1 MSKHKPPV
9 AVFDID
15 GTIFRSS
22 LVIELTHELLRSEKL
37 PEHVKDE
44 YLASRQRWLDREG
57 SYENYIQDVV
67 AAFNKHTVGM
77 EQQIV
82 RDVARQVIE
91 RMGKHTYRFT
101 RRLIDELK
109 SSHFLL
115 AISGSPQEVVALF
128 AQQYGFEATSGKI
141 GTLQNG
147 KYTGGL
153 QAGTEHKDKILKQFM
168 DDYGLTYENSVG
180 VGDTESDAAFL
191 ELVQRPVAFNPNRQL
206 FDAAQRHGWE
216 VIVERKDVVY
226 QLKKK
231 DGAYVLDETD
241 R

>member
-1 MSKHKPPV
+1 MSKHKQPV

-22 LVIELTHELLRSEKL
+22 LVIELIEELLRSEKL

-82 RDVARQVIE
+82 REVAGEVVE

-128 AQQYGFEATSGKI
+128 AQQHGFEATSGKI

-147 KYTGGL
+147 KYTGEF
-153 QAGTEHKDKILKQFM
+153 QSAAKDEILKQFM
-168 DDYGLTYENSVG
+168 DDYDLTYENSVG

-226 QLKKK
+226 QLKEK